1 SVPPAPPTQAPSTA
15 TYTVLAGS
23 APPPAIPSFPPRR
36 SSDLFAAGDLTQIIT
51 VGTAND
57 SIDESNETVT
67 VTLTNP
73 SGAAQATPVIGTS
86 AATGTIVDNDT
97 ATIDSANAAIA
108 ESRNLLFTVS
118 RTTTSQDPQT
128 GNYTVAAGTASAAD
142 ITGGLPLTGTV
153 TFAAG
158 DRTQII
164 TVGTANDS
172 IDESNET
179 VTVTLTNPSGAAQA
193 TPVIGTSAAT
203 GTIVDNDTAT

>member
-1 SVPPAPPTQAPSTA
+1 
-15 TYTVLAGS
+15 
-23 APPPAIPSFPPRR
+23 
-36 SSDLFAAGDLTQIIT
+36 
-51 VGTAND
+51 D

-97 ATIDSANAAIA
+97 ATISIA
-108 ESRNLLFTVS
+108 DTSITEGSNLLFTVS

-128 GNYTVAAGTASAAD
+128 VNYTVAAATRSPPD
-142 ITGGLPLTGTV
+142 ITGALPLTGTV
-153 TFAAG
+153 TCAAG
-158 DRTQII
+158 DLPQTFTTLSRT
-164 TVGTANDS
+164 DS
-172 IDESNET
+172 IAESNET

-203 GTIVDNDTAT
+203 GT